1 MRRLIA
7 VAAAWLVVAC
17 ASAGQPPGG
26 PEDHDPPV
34 IVSVKPDSG
43 QLNVRPREIDF
54 QFDEVVAQQALGAT
68 DLSRLF
74 LVSPRDGDPDVSWH
88 RSRITLKLRKFRSN
102 MAYVVTMLPGLADL
116 RGNIRKEGAS
126 IIFST
131 GPTIPRLGITG
142 VVFDWAAQH
151 TAPNALVEAISRAD
165 TTLQFVA
172 VSDTTGRFE
181 IGPIDT
187 GVYLVRA
194 LIDANSN
201 RQIDRAEKWDT
212 TETRVTDVR
221 PAVELDAV
229 ERDSTPALLTNVIT
243 DDSIT
248 IHVVFDKYLDPALPL
263 QPALVDL
270 KSADSTRMEVVSVQW
285 GTAFDAAR
293 RAADSTR
300 RIDSARTADSLARAR
315 DTSRARAAQ
324 PPIPVNPAPRPPA
337 GVGVPGARPAPP
349 PAKPKALP
357 PDKAVVLT
365 LSPNTR
371 LVPGRSYH
379 LTVRGFRNLVG
390 HAVDQS
396 RTFQVPLPKPP
407 PKDTT
412 RARSDSTRP
421 PVGRPPPSKPPH

>member
-1 MRRLIA
+1 VRRLIA
-7 VAAAWLVVAC
+7 VAAAWFAVAC

-34 IVSVKPDSG
+34 ILSVRPESG
-43 QLNVRPREIDF
+43 QLNVRPRQIDF

-88 RSRITLKLRKFRSN
+88 RSRITLKLRKFRPN

-142 VVFDWAAQH
+142 TVFDWGAQR

-172 VSDTTGRFE
+172 MSDSLGRFE
-181 IGPIDT
+181 IGPLDS
-187 GVYLVRA
+187 GSYLVRGI
-194 LIDANSN
+194 IDQNSN

-212 TETRVTDVR
+212 VPTRVIDVR
-221 PAVELDAV
+221 TAVELDAI
-229 ERDSTPALLTNVIT
+229 ERDSAPPLLTNVNV

-248 IHVVFDKYLDPALPL
+248 IHVVFDKYLDPTLPI
-263 QPALVDL
+263 QPALVDV
-270 KSADSTRMEVVSVQW
+270 KAADSTRMEVVRVQW
-285 GTAFDAAR
+285 AAAFDAAKR
-293 RAADSTR
+293 VADSTR
-300 RIDSARTADSLARAR
+300 RADSARTADSLARAR
-315 DTSRARAAQ
+315 DTTRRAGPPPAA
-324 PPIPVNPAPRPPA
+324 APRPPA
-337 GVGVPGARPAPP
+337 GIGVPGARPAPP
-349 PAKPKALP
+349 PAKPKAPP
-357 PDKAVVLT
+357 PDKAVVVT
-365 LSPNTR
+365 LSANTR
-371 LVPGRSYH
+371 LVPGRSYR
-379 LTVRGFRNLVG
+379 LTTRGFRNLAG
-390 HAVDQS
+390 HATDQT
-396 RTFQVPLPKPP
+396 RIFQVPLPKPP

-412 RARSDSTRP
+412 RARTDTTRP
-421 PVGRPPPSKPPH
+421 PAGRPPPSKPPH

>member
-1 MRRLIA
+1 VRRLIA
-7 VAAAWLVVAC
+7 VAAAWLAVAC

-34 IVSVKPDSG
+34 ILSVRPESG
-43 QLNVRPREIDF
+43 QLNVRPRQIDF
-54 QFDEVVAQQALGAT
+54 QFDEVVAQQALCAT

-88 RSRITLKLRKFRSN
+88 RSRITLKLRKFRPN

-126 IIFST
+126 VVFST

-142 VVFDWAAQH
+142 VVFDWATQH

-172 VSDTTGRFE
+172 MSDTTGHFE
-181 IGPIDT
+181 IGPLDS
-187 GVYLVRA
+187 GSYLVRA
-194 LIDANSN
+194 LIDQNSN
-201 RQIDRAEKWDT
+201 RQIDRSEKWDT

-221 PAVELDAV
+221 PAVELDAI
-229 ERDSTPALLTNVIT
+229 ERDSTPALIANVVA

-248 IHVVFDKYLDPALPL
+248 IHVFFDKYLDPTLPL
-263 QPALVDL
+263 QPALVEV
-270 KSADSTRMEVVSVQW
+270 KSADSTRMEVARVQW
-285 GTAFDAAR
+285 ATAYDASKR
-293 RAADSTR
+293 VADSTR
-300 RIDSARTADSLARAR
+300 KADSARTADSLARAR
-315 DTSRARAAQ
+315 DTSRARAVQ
-324 PPIPVNPAPRPPA
+324 PPAPVTPAPRPPA

-349 PAKPKALP
+349 PAKPKAP
-357 PDKAVVLT
+357 APDKVVVVT

-371 LVPGRSYH
+371 LVPGRSYRM
-379 LTVRGFRNLVG
+379 TTRGFRNLVG
-390 HAVDQS
+390 HATEQTRS
-396 RTFQVPLPKPP
+396 FQVPLPKPP

-412 RARSDSTRP
+412 RARPDSTRP
-421 PVGRPPPSKPPH
+421 PGARPPPKPPH